1 MKLMEITALNFRG
14 FSDVNL
20 KIDGK
25 NTIFFGIN
33 GVGKSSILAL
43 INFLFRPLCNRLN
56 LSQGKAFNTLS
67 DNDIYFNQTNM
78 EIEIRVDSN
87 QHSYNLNRKLRKA
100 TPGKRRSSTY
110 TQNEYVLFAN
120 EIRSSVDENHNLPV
134 FVNYGTNRSVLQ
146 IPLRIRN
153 KHEFTQYTAF
163 EHAVENYIDFK
174 TFFEWFRNQED
185 IENEYI
191 RDHGDNTYRDKSLQ
205 CVRHAV
211 QTMLDHVSGL
221 RIKRSPLRMV
231 VEKDGKE
238 LMVDYLSD
246 GEKCTLALFGDLARR
261 LAAANPDMENPLCG
275 EGIVLIDEIELHMH
289 PNWQRKILSVMK
301 SVFPNIQFIVTT
313 HSPQVLGE
321 LNDEYQIFH
330 IKQTENNNNYI
341 SSVKRMDGFD
351 ANYILE
357 NYMDTLS
364 VSSDFQKKLKNI
376 YDLIETNQFDEAD
389 REIKEIIQITELNH
403 TEVIRLE
410 GALKR
415 GKFIYEKHHKV

>member
-56 LSQGKAFNTLS
+56 PSQGKAFNTLS

>member
-56 LSQGKAFNTLS
+56 PSQGKAFNTLS

-87 QHSYNLNRKLRKA
+87 QHSYNLNRKLRKS